1 MNLAE
6 QARSQKP
13 LCTPR
18 DEKACLCGL
27 GSGVEVDEEQVG
39 EGEPGPPPVPV
50 PFLPGFNQAITTG
63 EALRWKASWLGAL
76 PHLILVF
83 LFGFSF

>member
-6 QARSQKP
+6 QAGSQKP

-18 DEKACLCGL
+18 DEKAFLCGL

-39 EGEPGPPPVPV
+39 EGELGPPPMTV
-50 PFLPGFNQAITTG
+50 PFLPESIKRIAIGKT
-63 EALRWKASWLGAL
+63 LRCKASRLGAL
-76 PHLILVF
+76 PPSHSSLSVWV
-83 LFGFSF
+83 

>member
-50 PFLPGFNQAITTG
+50 PFLPGFNQAITKG
-63 EALRWKASWLGAL
+63 KLLGVKLAG
-76 PHLILVF
+76 LV
-83 LFGFSF
+83 LCPISF

>member
-6 QARSQKP
+6 QARSLKS

-39 EGEPGPPPVPV
+39 EGKPGSSSSAC
-50 PFLPGFNQAITTG
+50 PFSPWIQSSDYQG
-63 EALRWKASWLGAL
+63 ETLRCKASWLGAL

-83 LFGFSF
+83 